1 MPDWIARKPPDPKN
15 CPVRVLVISTMVWPD
30 VVELPGSDKVLV
42 ESATP
47 GVADRWATAFRA
59 PAPSTGSSVSRSV
72 VSRQSRS
79 ANGPGPRRAPACST
93 ASGTGGRLVRK
104 GRATSSTTEP
114 RIRLLG
120 GFSVAVGDDVV
131 ADRAWRLRK
140 AKALVKIL
148 ALAPDRRVHRERLA
162 ELLWPDRDADAAA
175 NNLNQALYAARR
187 ALDAAG
193 ADGAA
198 AVALI
203 DGAVVLKAQV
213 DVDAFEAAAARAR
226 ADRDPAAYVR
236 ALGLHGG
243 ALLPEDRYEPWAD
256 ARRAALTELHTA
268 LCLELAEL
276 HGDAPAAVVAL
287 QRALVADPLAEPA
300 HRALMRLYA
309 RTGRRQQALAQYQLL
324 RQGLNAELAAEPDP
338 ATRAL
343 YQQLLAPPPAA
354 AAAGGGNLPRQL
366 TSFVGRERERAD
378 IARLLARARL
388 VTLTGP
394 GGCGKTRLALE
405 AAADALEQL
414 PDGAWFID
422 LASLSD
428 PALVVQAA
436 ALAVGV
442 PIPGSRSPLEALVA
456 HLATRDALIVL
467 DNCEHLIDACARLA
481 EEVLRA
487 GPGVRILATS
497 REPLRCADEVA
508 WRVPSLAEAERLFC
522 ERAAAVRP
530 GFDPAD
536 GAAGAVE
543 EICRHLDGMP
553 LAIELAAARA
563 GALSFDQIAARLGD
577 SLDVLGAGR
586 RTALT
591 RQQTLRATID
601 WSHDLLTGE
610 ERVLHR
616 RLAVF
621 AGGFTLEAAEEVCA
635 DGAIARRR
643 VVDLLARLV
652 EKSLVVAEGERFRLL
667 DTVRQYAAERLE
679 AAAERDTVGLRH
691 LDWCLALAEE
701 HDPLSAGPRRSLQVL
716 ESEHDNLRAGLA
728 WALRRDPQ
736 AALRLATRLWRFWL
750 DRGYFAEGNRWLQ
763 TALAAAPER
772 TPLRV
777 EALLAGAGLSLRL
790 GDPSGFL
797 RHVSDAVS
805 AYRVLGDDRAT
816 AAALYQHAMLA
827 QYVHGTDAEALFG
840 EALALARRLQDNRLL
855 AAATHAS
862 ATLPWY
868 RGDNTAA
875 RARVLDALA
884 LLDMAPDDDTPFFD
898 GVTFGVC
905 LLDEGPQRRP
915 RIFWEETVFLFHRFA
930 RAQAIAYALNNLAW
944 VARADGDLEQARTTL
959 DDALG
964 RFRSLED
971 LRGEA
976 LTLAHL
982 GNLARSLGDF
992 EAGRAR
998 LDIALTIRSELGD
1011 RRAVHSTRIGLGLLA
1026 MTAGD
1031 APAGRA
1037 LLSATLADLEA
1048 VDDLPAMAGAQTNW
1062 AIGEERL
1069 GELQQAARLYEDGSA
1084 LLGLQRLHRL
1094 EAWARL
1100 ALHDVYVALG
1110 DEPRA
1115 QTALQRARALFVTV
1129 GDARGVSYTDA
1140 KPALSAVKRPGA

>member
-1 MPDWIARKPPDPKN
+1 LIPRG
-15 CPVRVLVISTMVWPD
+15 RT
-30 VVELPGSDKVLV
+30 
-42 ESATP
+42 SAP
-47 GVADRWATAFRA
+47 RRRA
-59 PAPSTGSSVSRSV
+59 LACSTGS
-72 VSRQSRS
+72 
-79 ANGPGPRRAPACST
+79 
-93 ASGTGGRLVRK
+93 GTRVRLVGK
-104 GRATSSTTEP
+104 GRATSSSTEP

-140 AKALVKIL
+140 AKALVKIV

-203 DGAVVLKAQV
+203 DGAVVLRAQV

-226 ADRDPAAYVR
+226 ADRDPAAYEH

-287 QRALVADPLAEPA
+287 QRALVADALAEPA
-300 HRALMRLYA
+300 HRAVMCLYA

-343 YQQLLAPPPAA
+343 YQQLLAPTPA

-378 IARLLARARL
+378 IARLLGRARL

-428 PALVVQAA
+428 PALVAQAA

-442 PIPGSRSPLEALVA
+442 PIPASRSALGALVA
-456 HLATRDALIVL
+456 HLATREALIVL

-487 GPGVRILATS
+487 GPGVRVLATS

-522 ERAAAVRP
+522 ERAAAARP

-543 EICRHLDGMP
+543 EICRRLDGMP

-563 GALSFDQIAARLGD
+563 AALSLDQIAARLGD

-586 RTALT
+586 RTART

-610 ERVLHR
+610 ERVVHR

-621 AGGFTLEAAEEVCA
+621 AGGCTLEAAEQVCA
-635 DGAIARRR
+635 GGPIARRR

-667 DTVRQYAAERLE
+667 DTVRQYAAERLQ
-679 AAAERDTVGLRH
+679 AAAERDSVGLRH
-691 LDWCLALAEE
+691 LDWCLGLAEE

-716 ESEHDNLRAGLA
+716 EREHDNLRAGLA

-763 TALAAAPER
+763 TTLAAAPEQ

-790 GDPSGFL
+790 GDPNGFL

-805 AYRVLGDDRAT
+805 AYRLLGDERAT

-827 QYVHGTDAEALFG
+827 QFVHRADAEALFA
-840 EALALARRLQDNRLL
+840 ESLVLARRLGDDRLL
-855 AAATHAS
+855 AVATHAS

-868 RGDNTAA
+868 RGDNAGA
-875 RARVLDALA
+875 RARVCEALA
-884 LLDMAPDDDTPFFD
+884 LLDAAPDDDTPFFD
-898 GVTFGVC
+898 GVTFGMC
-905 LLDEGPQRRP
+905 LLDEGPDGRP
-915 RIFWEETVFLFHRFA
+915 RIFWEETIFLFHRFA

-944 VARADGDLEQARTTL
+944 VARADGDLEQARDTL

-964 RFRSLED
+964 RFQSLND
-971 LRGEA
+971 RRGEA
-976 LTLAHL
+976 LTLAHM
-982 GNLARSLGDF
+982 GNLARSQGDF
-992 EAGRAR
+992 EAARGR
-998 LDIALTIRSELGD
+998 LEKALTIRSELGD
-1011 RRAVHSTRIGLGLLA
+1011 RRAVHCTRIGLGVLA

-1037 LLSATLADLEA
+1037 LLSATLAHLEA
-1048 VDDLPAMAGAQTNW
+1048 VDDLPAMAGLQTNW
-1062 AIGEERL
+1062 AIGEERV
-1069 GELQQAARLYEDGSA
+1069 GELEQAARLYEDGCA
-1084 LLGLQRLHRL
+1084 LLGVQRLLRL
-1094 EAWARL
+1094 EAWGRM
-1100 ALHDVYVALG
+1100 ALHDVYTALG
-1110 DEPRA
+1110 AEPRA
-1115 QTALQRARALFVTV
+1115 QTALQRARALFVAV
-1129 GDARGVSYTDA
+1129 GDARGVTYADA

>member
-1 MPDWIARKPPDPKN
+1 
-15 CPVRVLVISTMVWPD
+15 
-30 VVELPGSDKVLV
+30 
-42 ESATP
+42 
-47 GVADRWATAFRA
+47 
-59 PAPSTGSSVSRSV
+59 
-72 VSRQSRS
+72 
-79 ANGPGPRRAPACST
+79 
-93 ASGTGGRLVRK
+93 
-104 GRATSSTTEP
+104 
-114 RIRLLG
+114 
-120 GFSVAVGDDVV
+120 VV

-148 ALAPDRRVHRERLA
+148 ALAADRRVHREQLA
-162 ELLWPDRDADAAA
+162 ELLWPDRDAAGAA

-187 ALDAAG
+187 ALDGAG

-198 AVALI
+198 ALTLI
-203 DGAVVLKAQV
+203 DGAVVLDARV

-226 ADRDPAAYVR
+226 ADRDPLAYER

-324 RQGLNAELAAEPDP
+324 RQGLSAELAAEPDP

-343 YQQLLAPPPAA
+343 YQRLLAPTPAA

-378 IARLLARARL
+378 IACLLGRARL

-405 AAADALEQL
+405 AAADALPEL
-414 PDGAWFID
+414 RDGAWFVD
-422 LASLSD
+422 LAGLSD
-428 PALVVQAA
+428 PALVAQAA

-442 PIPGSRSPLEALVA
+442 PIPASRSAQEALVA
-456 HLATRDALIVL
+456 HLATREALVVL
-467 DNCEHLIDACARLA
+467 DNCEHLIDACACLA
-481 EEVLRA
+481 EEVLCA
-487 GPGVRILATS
+487 SPGVCILATS

-522 ERAAAVRP
+522 ERAAAARP
-530 GFDPAD
+530 GVDPAD
-536 GAAGAVE
+536 DAGAVE
-543 EICRHLDGMP
+543 AICRRLDGMP

-563 GALSFDQIAARLGD
+563 AVLSFDQIAARLGE

-610 ERVLHR
+610 ERILFR

-621 AGGFTLEAAEEVCA
+621 AGGFTLEAAEVVCA
-635 DGAIARRR
+635 GGAIARRR

-652 EKSLVVAEGERFRLL
+652 EKSLAVAEGERFRLL

-701 HDPLSAGPRRSLQVL
+701 HDPLSAGPRRSLHVL
-716 ESEHDNLRAGLA
+716 EREHDNLRTGLT

-763 TALAAAPER
+763 TTLAAAPEQ

-790 GDPSGFL
+790 GDPRGFL
-797 RHVSDAVS
+797 RHVGDAVS
-805 AYRVLGDDRAT
+805 AYRLLGDERAT
-816 AAALYQHAMLA
+816 AAALYQHAMFA
-827 QYVHGTDAEALFG
+827 QFVGRADAEALVG
-840 EALALARRLQDNRLL
+840 EALALARGLEDDRLL
-855 AAATHAS
+855 AVATHAS

-868 RGDNTAA
+868 RGDNEAA
-875 RARVLDALA
+875 RARVLEALG
-884 LLDMAPDDDTPFFD
+884 LLDAAPDDDSPFFD
-898 GVTFGVC
+898 GVTFGLC

-915 RIFWEETVFLFHRFA
+915 RMFWEETVFLFHRFA

-944 VARADGDLEQARTTL
+944 VARADGDLEHAQATL
-959 DDALG
+959 DDALA
-964 RFRSLED
+964 RFRHLED
-971 LRGEA
+971 RPGEA
-976 LTLAHL
+976 LTLAHM
-982 GNLARSLGDF
+982 GNLSRSLGDF
-992 EAGRAR
+992 EAGRTCLEGAF
-998 LDIALTIRSELGD
+998 TIRNELGD
-1011 RRAVHSTRIGLGLLA
+1011 RRAMLSTRMGLGLLA

-1037 LLSATLADLEA
+1037 LLSAALADLEA
-1048 VDDLPAMAGAQTNW
+1048 VDDLPAMAALQTNW

-1069 GELQQAARLYEDGSA
+1069 GELEQAARLYEDGCA
-1084 LLGLQRLHRL
+1084 LLGVQRVQRV
-1094 EAWARL
+1094 EAWGRL
-1100 ALHDVYVALG
+1100 ALHEVCVALG
-1110 DEPRA
+1110 DDPGA
-1115 QTALQRARALFVTV
+1115 QTALQRARALFVAV
-1129 GDARGVSYTDA
+1129 GDARGVPYTDA
-1140 KPALSAVKRPGA
+1140 KPVLSGVKQSGA

>member
-1 MPDWIARKPPDPKN
+1 
-15 CPVRVLVISTMVWPD
+15 L
-30 VVELPGSDKVLV
+30 
-42 ESATP
+42 
-47 GVADRWATAFRA
+47 
-59 PAPSTGSSVSRSV
+59 
-72 VSRQSRS
+72 
-79 ANGPGPRRAPACST
+79 
-93 ASGTGGRLVRK
+93 
-104 GRATSSTTEP
+104 
-114 RIRLLG
+114 
-120 GFSVAVGDDVV
+120 VAVGDNVV
-131 ADRAWRLRK
+131 SDRAWRLRK

-175 NNLNQALYAARR
+175 NNLNQALYCARR

-203 DGAVVLKAQV
+203 DGAVVLEAQV

-226 ADRDPAAYVR
+226 ADRDPAAYER
-236 ALGLHGG
+236 ALALHGG

-256 ARRAALTELHTA
+256 ARRTALTELHTA

-276 HGDAPAAVVAL
+276 HGDGPAAVVAL
-287 QRALVADPLAEPA
+287 QRALVADSLAEPA

-343 YQQLLAPPPAA
+343 YQQLLAPMPAA
-354 AAAGGGNLPRQL
+354 AAVQGGGNLPRQL

-378 IARLLARARL
+378 VARLLGRARL

-405 AAADALEQL
+405 VAADALAQL
-414 PDGAWFID
+414 PDGAWFVD
-422 LASLSD
+422 LASLND
-428 PALVVQAA
+428 PALVAQAA

-442 PIPGSRSPLEALVA
+442 PIPASRSALEALVA
-456 HLATRDALIVL
+456 HLATREALIVL

-481 EEVLRA
+481 EELLQA
-487 GPGVRILATS
+487 GPGVRVLATS
-497 REPLRCADEVA
+497 REPLRCADEVT

-522 ERAAAVRP
+522 ERAAAARP
-530 GFDPAD
+530 GFDTA
-536 GAAGAVE
+536 GAARAVE
-543 EICRHLDGMP
+543 EICRRLDGMP

-563 GALSFDQIAARLGD
+563 AALSLDQIAAHLGD
-577 SLDVLGAGR
+577 NLDVLGSGR

-601 WSHDLLTGE
+601 WSHDLLSGE

-635 DGAIARRR
+635 GGAIARRR

-679 AAAERDTVGLRH
+679 AAGERDTVGLRH

-701 HDPLSAGPRRSLQVL
+701 HDPLSAGPRRSLHVL
-716 ESEHDNLRAGLA
+716 EREHDNLRTGLT

-763 TALAAAPER
+763 TTLAAAPEQ

-790 GDPSGFL
+790 GDPDGFL

-805 AYRVLGDDRAT
+805 AYRLLGDERAT

-827 QYVHGTDAEALFG
+827 QFVHRVDAEAVFG
-840 EALALARRLQDNRLL
+840 EALALARRLEDDRLL
-855 AAATHAS
+855 AVATHAS

-875 RARVLDALA
+875 RARVLEALA
-884 LLDMAPDDDTPFFD
+884 LLDAVPDDDTPFFD

-905 LLDEGPQRRP
+905 LLDEGPHGRP
-915 RIFWEETVFLFHRFA
+915 RIFWEETIFLFHRFA
-930 RAQAIAYALNNLAW
+930 RAQAIAYTLNNLAW
-944 VARADGDLEQARTTL
+944 VVRADGDLEQAQATL
-959 DDALG
+959 DDALA
-964 RFRSLED
+964 RFRRLHD
-971 LRGEA
+971 RPGEA
-976 LTLAHL
+976 LTLAHM
-982 GNLARSLGDF
+982 GNLSRSRGDF
-992 EAGRAR
+992 EAARAR
-998 LDIALTIRSELGD
+998 LEQALTIRSELGD
-1011 RRAVHSTRIGLGLLA
+1011 RRAMLSTRVGLGLAA

-1031 APAGRA
+1031 AGAGRA
-1037 LLSATLADLEA
+1037 LLSAALAHTEA
-1048 VDDLPAMAGAQTNW
+1048 VDDLPAMACVQTNW

-1069 GELQQAARLYEDGSA
+1069 GELEQAARLYEDGCA
-1084 LLGLQRLHRL
+1084 LLGLQSCSASRRGA
-1094 EAWARL
+1094 AWRCMTSAWRS
-1100 ALHDVYVALG
+1100 ATSRVRRRHCSAHG
-1110 DEPRA
+1110 RFSSRSATRA
-1115 QTALQRARALFVTV
+1115 GCPTRT
-1129 GDARGVSYTDA
+1129 
-1140 KPALSAVKRPGA
+1140 LSRR

>member
-1 MPDWIARKPPDPKN
+1 MSARRPPRACRGRSFRGPRAA
-15 CPVRVLVISTMVWPD
+15 PVL
-30 VVELPGSDKVLV
+30 G
-42 ESATP
+42 
-47 GVADRWATAFRA
+47 RA
-59 PAPSTGSSVSRSV
+59 PT
-72 VSRQSRS
+72 
-79 ANGPGPRRAPACST
+79 CST
-93 ASGTGGRLVRK
+93 AAGTGVTLVRK
-104 GRATSSTTEP
+104 GRATSNSIEP

-120 GFSVAVGDDVV
+120 GFSVAVDDNVV

-175 NNLNQALYAARR
+175 NNLNQALYTARR

-193 ADGAA
+193 ADGAGTLA
-198 AVALI
+198 MM
-203 DGAVVLKAQV
+203 DGAVVLSAQV
-213 DVDAFEAAAARAR
+213 DVDCFEAAAARAR
-226 ADRDPAAYVR
+226 ADRDPAAYER
-236 ALGLHGG
+236 ALGLYDG

-300 HRALMRLYA
+300 HRALMGLYA

-343 YQQLLAPPPAA
+343 YQQLLAPVPVAA
-354 AAAGGGNLPRQL
+354 AAAPGGGNLPRQL

-378 IARLLARARL
+378 IARLLGHARL

-405 AAADALEQL
+405 AAADATPGL
-414 PDGAWFID
+414 PDGAWFVD

-428 PALVVQAA
+428 PALVAQAA

-442 PIPGSRSPLEALVA
+442 PIPASRSALEALVA
-456 HLATRDALIVL
+456 HLATRQALIVL

-487 GPGVRILATS
+487 GPGVRVLATS

-508 WRVPSLAEAERLFC
+508 WRVPSLAEAEQLFC
-522 ERAAAVRP
+522 ERAAAARP

-536 GAAGAVE
+536 GSAGAVE
-543 EICRHLDGMP
+543 EICRRLDGMP

-563 GALSFDQIAARLGD
+563 AALSLDQIAVRLGD

-621 AGGFTLEAAEEVCA
+621 AGGLTLEAAEEVCA
-635 DGAIARRR
+635 GGAIARRR

-679 AAAERDTVGLRH
+679 AAAERDAVGLRH

-701 HDPLSAGPRRSLQVL
+701 HDPLAAGPRRSLQVL
-716 ESEHDNLRAGLA
+716 ESEHDNLRAALA

-736 AALRLATRLWRFWL
+736 AALRLTTRLWRFWL

-763 TALAAAPER
+763 TTLAAAPEQ

-790 GDPSGFL
+790 GDPDGFL
-797 RHVSDAVS
+797 RHASEAVS
-805 AYRVLGDDRAT
+805 AYRLLGDEHAT
-816 AAALYQHAMLA
+816 AAALYQHAMFA
-827 QYVHGTDAEALFG
+827 QYVHRPEAEALFA
-840 EALALARRLQDNRLL
+840 EALALARRLEDDRLL
-855 AAATHAS
+855 AVATHTS

-868 RGDNTAA
+868 RGDNAAA
-875 RARVLDALA
+875 RARVLEALD
-884 LLDMAPDDDTPFFD
+884 LLDAAPDDDTPFFD

-905 LLDEGPQRRP
+905 VLDEGPHRRP
-915 RIFWEETVFLFHRFA
+915 RMFWEETIFLFHRYA

-944 VARADGDLEQARTTL
+944 VARAEGDFEQAQGTL
-959 DDALG
+959 DEALA
-964 RFRSLED
+964 RFRRLQD
-971 LRGEA
+971 RQGEA
-976 LTLAHL
+976 LTLAHI
-982 GNLARSLGDF
+982 GNLSRSLGDF
-992 EAGRAR
+992 EAARAR
-998 LDIALTIRSELGD
+998 LDEALAIRSDLGD
-1011 RRAVHSTRIGLGLLA
+1011 RRATLSTRMCLGLLA

-1037 LLSATLADLEA
+1037 LLSATLAHLEA
-1048 VDDLPAMAGAQTNW
+1048 VDDLPAMACLHTNW
-1062 AIGEERL
+1062 AIGEERVGQL
-1069 GELQQAARLYEDGSA
+1069 ERAARLYEDGCA
-1084 LLGLQRLHRL
+1084 LLGLQRLQRP
-1094 EAWARL
+1094 EAWGRL
-1100 ALHDVYVALG
+1100 ALHDVCVALG

-1115 QTALQRARALFVTV
+1115 QTALQRARALFVAV
-1129 GDARGVSYTDA
+1129 GDTRAVRYTNA
-1140 KPALSAVKRPGA
+1140 KPALSRVKQPGA

>member
-1 MPDWIARKPPDPKN
+1 
-15 CPVRVLVISTMVWPD
+15 
-30 VVELPGSDKVLV
+30 
-42 ESATP
+42 
-47 GVADRWATAFRA
+47 
-59 PAPSTGSSVSRSV
+59 
-72 VSRQSRS
+72 
-79 ANGPGPRRAPACST
+79 
-93 ASGTGGRLVRK
+93 
-104 GRATSSTTEP
+104 
-114 RIRLLG
+114 LG
-120 GFSVAVGDDVV
+120 GFSVAVGDNVV
-131 ADRAWRLRK
+131 SDRAWRLRK

-148 ALAPDRRVHRERLA
+148 ALAPDRRVHGERLA
-162 ELLWPDRDADAAA
+162 ELLWPDRAADAAA
-175 NNLNQALYAARR
+175 NNLNQALYSARR
-187 ALDAAG
+187 ALDATG

-198 AVALI
+198 TLVML
-203 DGAVVLKAQV
+203 DGVVVLRAQV

-226 ADRDPAAYVR
+226 ADRDPADYER
-236 ALGLHGG
+236 ALGVHGG
-243 ALLPEDRYEPWAD
+243 ELLPEDRYEPWAD
-256 ARRAALTELHTA
+256 ARRAALTELHSA

-276 HGDAPAAVVAL
+276 HGDGPAAVGAL

-324 RQGLNAELAAEPDP
+324 RQGLTAELAAEPDP
-338 ATRAL
+338 ATREL
-343 YQQLLAPPPAA
+343 YQQLLAPTPGA

-366 TSFVGRERERAD
+366 TSFVGRQRERAD
-378 IARLLARARL
+378 IARLLGCAQL

-405 AAADALEQL
+405 VAADARAQL
-414 PDGAWFID
+414 PDGAWFVD

-428 PALVVQAA
+428 SALVAQAA
-436 ALAVGV
+436 ALALGV
-442 PIPGSRSPLEALVA
+442 PIPAFRSALEALVA
-456 HLATRDALIVL
+456 YLATHEALIVL

-487 GPGVRILATS
+487 GPGVRVLATS
-497 REPLRCADEVA
+497 REPLRCADEVV
-508 WRVPSLAEAERLFC
+508 WRVPSLAEAERLFI
-522 ERAAAVRP
+522 ERAAAARP
-530 GFDPAD
+530 GFDAAD
-536 GAAGAVE
+536 GAVGAVQ
-543 EICRHLDGMP
+543 EICRRLDGMP

-563 GALSFDQIAARLGD
+563 VALSLEQIAARLGD
-577 SLDVLGAGR
+577 SLEVLGAGS

-610 ERVLHR
+610 ERVLFR

-635 DGAIARRR
+635 GGAIARRR

-667 DTVRQYAAERLE
+667 DTVRHYAAERLE

-701 HDPLSAGPRRSLQVL
+701 HDPLSAGPRRSLLVL

-750 DRGYFAEGNRWLQ
+750 DRGFFAEGNRWLQ
-763 TALAAAPER
+763 TTVAAAPAQ
-772 TPLRV
+772 TPVRV

-790 GDPSGFL
+790 GDPNGFL

-805 AYRVLGDDRAT
+805 AYRLLGDERAT

-827 QYVHGTDAEALFG
+827 QYVDRADAEALFA
-840 EALALARRLQDNRLL
+840 EALALARGLGDDRLL
-855 AAATHAS
+855 AVATHAS

-868 RGDNTAA
+868 RGDNAAA
-875 RARVLDALA
+875 RARVLEALA
-884 LLDMAPDDDTPFFD
+884 LLDAAPDDDTPFFD

-905 LLDEGPQRRP
+905 LLDEGPQRQP
-915 RIFWEETVFLFHRFA
+915 RMFWEETVFLFHRFA

-944 VARADGDLEQARTTL
+944 VARADGDLEQAQATL
-959 DDALG
+959 DDALA
-964 RFRSLED
+964 RFRRLED
-971 LRGEA
+971 RPGEA
-976 LTLAHL
+976 LTLAHM
-982 GNLARSLGDF
+982 GNLSRSLGDF
-992 EAGRAR
+992 EAARAH
-998 LDIALTIRSELGD
+998 LEDALRIRSDVGD
-1011 RRAVHSTRIGLGLLA
+1011 RRAMLSTRIGLGLVA

-1031 APAGRA
+1031 AAAGRA
-1037 LLSATLADLEA
+1037 LLSAALAHTEA
-1048 VDDLPAMAGAQTNW
+1048 VDDLPAMACVQTNW

-1069 GELQQAARLYEDGSA
+1069 GELERAACLYEDGCA
-1084 LLGLQRLHRL
+1084 LLGLQRLQRP
-1094 EAWARL
+1094 EAWGRL
-1100 ALHDVYVALG
+1100 ALHDVCVTLG

-1115 QTALQRARALFVTV
+1115 QVALHRARTLFVAV
-1129 GDARGVSYTDA
+1129 GDARGVPYTDA
-1140 KPALSAVKRPGA
+1140 KPALTRVKQAGA

>member
-1 MPDWIARKPPDPKN
+1 
-15 CPVRVLVISTMVWPD
+15 V
-30 VVELPGSDKVLV
+30 
-42 ESATP
+42 
-47 GVADRWATAFRA
+47 
-59 PAPSTGSSVSRSV
+59 
-72 VSRQSRS
+72 
-79 ANGPGPRRAPACST
+79 
-93 ASGTGGRLVRK
+93 
-104 GRATSSTTEP
+104 
-114 RIRLLG
+114 
-120 GFSVAVGDDVV
+120 
-131 ADRAWRLRK
+131 
-140 AKALVKIL
+140 
-148 ALAPDRRVHRERLA
+148 
-162 ELLWPDRDADAAA
+162 LWPDRDADAAA

-187 ALDAAG
+187 ALDAGG
-193 ADGAA
+193 ADGAVA
-198 AVALI
+198 LALI
-203 DGAVVLKAQV
+203 DGAVALNGQV

-226 ADRDPAAYVR
+226 AGPDPAAYER
-236 ALGLHGG
+236 ALGLYGG

-256 ARRAALTELHTA
+256 ARRAALTELHTG

-276 HGDAPAAVVAL
+276 HGDAPVAVVTL

-300 HRALMRLYA
+300 HCALMRLYA

-343 YQQLLAPPPAA
+343 YQQLLAPMPGAPPT
-354 AAAGGGNLPRQL
+354 GDGNLPRQL

-378 IARLLARARL
+378 IARLLRSARL

-394 GGCGKTRLALE
+394 GGCGKTRLAL
-405 AAADALEQL
+405 AVAADATPQL
-414 PDGAWFID
+414 PDGAWFVD

-428 PALVVQAA
+428 PALVAQAA

-442 PIPGSRSPLEALVA
+442 PIPASRSALEALVV
-456 HLATRDALIVL
+456 HLATREALLVL

-487 GPGVRILATS
+487 GPGVRVLATS
-497 REPLRCADEVA
+497 REPLRCADEIA
-508 WRVPSLAEAERLFC
+508 WRVPSLAEAERLFY

-530 GFDPAD
+530 GFDAAD
-536 GAAGAVE
+536 SGAGAVE
-543 EICRHLDGMP
+543 EICRRLDGMP

-563 GALSFDQIAARLGD
+563 AALSLEQIAARLGE
-577 SLDVLGAGR
+577 SLDLLGAGL

-601 WSHDLLTGE
+601 WSHDLLTDE

-635 DGAIARRR
+635 GGAIARRR
-643 VVDLLARLV
+643 VVELLVRLV

-701 HDPLSAGPRRSLQVL
+701 HDPLSAGQRRSLHAL
-716 ESEHDNLRAGLA
+716 ENEHDNLRAGLA
-728 WALRRDPQ
+728 WALRHDPQ
-736 AALRLATRLWRFWL
+736 AALRLATRLWRYWL

-763 TALAAAPER
+763 TTLAAAPEQ

-790 GDPSGFL
+790 GDPNGFL

-805 AYRVLGDDRAT
+805 AYRLLGDERAT

-827 QYVHGTDAEALFG
+827 QFVHRADAEALFA
-840 EALALARRLQDNRLL
+840 EALALARRLEDDRLL

-868 RGDNTAA
+868 RGDNAAA
-875 RARVLDALA
+875 RAGVSEALA
-884 LLDMAPDDDTPFFD
+884 LLDAAPDDDAPFFD
-898 GVTFGVC
+898 GVTFGMC
-905 LLDEGPQRRP
+905 LLDEGPDRRP
-915 RIFWEETVFLFHRFA
+915 RIVWEETIFLFHRFA

-944 VARADGDLEQARTTL
+944 VARADGDLEQAQATL

-971 LRGEA
+971 RRGEA
-976 LTLAHL
+976 LTLAHM
-982 GNLARSLGDF
+982 GNLARSQGDF
-992 EAGRAR
+992 EAARAR
-998 LDIALTIRSELGD
+998 LEKALTIRSEIGD

-1069 GELQQAARLYEDGSA
+1069 GELEQAARLYEDGSA
-1084 LLGLQRLHRL
+1084 LLGHQRLHRF
-1094 EAWARL
+1094 EAWSRL
-1100 ALHDVYVALG
+1100 ALHDVYAALG

-1115 QTALQRARALFVTV
+1115 QTARQRARSLFVTV
-1129 GDARGVSYTDA
+1129 GDARGVLYTDA
-1140 KPALSAVKRPGA
+1140 KPALSGVKQPGA

>member
-1 MPDWIARKPPDPKN
+1 
-15 CPVRVLVISTMVWPD
+15 VGPD
-30 VVELPGSDKVLV
+30 V
-42 ESATP
+42 
-47 GVADRWATAFRA
+47 RA
-59 PAPSTGSSVSRSV
+59 PADRPTG
-72 VSRQSRS
+72 
-79 ANGPGPRRAPACST
+79 ST
-93 ASGTGGRLVRK
+93 ASATGVTLVRK
-104 GRATSSTTEP
+104 GRATSNRTEP

-120 GFSVAVGDDVV
+120 GFSVAVGDNVV

-140 AKALVKIL
+140 AKTLIKIL
-148 ALAPDRRVHRERLA
+148 ALEPDRRVHRERLA
-162 ELLWPDRDADAAA
+162 ELLWPERDADAAA

-198 AVALI
+198 AVVMI

-213 DVDAFEAAAARAR
+213 DVDAFEAAATRAR
-226 ADRDPAAYVR
+226 VDRDAAAYER

-309 RTGRRQQALAQYQLL
+309 STGRRQQALAQYQLL
-324 RQGLNAELAAEPDP
+324 RQALSAELAAEPDP

-343 YQQLLAPPPAA
+343 YQQLLAPAPAA
-354 AAAGGGNLPRQL
+354 AAAEGGNLPRQL

-378 IARLLARARL
+378 IAHLLGRARL

-405 AAADALEQL
+405 TAGDALAQL
-414 PDGAWFID
+414 PQGAWFVD

-428 PALVVQAA
+428 PALVAQAA

-442 PIPGSRSPLEALVA
+442 PIPASRSALDALVA
-456 HLATRDALIVL
+456 HLATREVLIVL

-481 EEVLRA
+481 EALLRA
-487 GPGVRILATS
+487 GPGVRVLATS

-522 ERAAAVRP
+522 ERAAAARA

-543 EICRHLDGMP
+543 EICRRLEGMP

-563 GALSFDQIAARLGD
+563 GALSLDQIAARLGD

-635 DGAIARRR
+635 GGAIARRR

-691 LDWCLALAEE
+691 LGWCLALAEQ

-728 WALRRDPQ
+728 WAVRRDPE

-763 TALAAAPER
+763 TTLTAAPEQ

-777 EALLAGAGLSLRL
+777 EALLACAGLSLRL
-790 GDPSGFL
+790 GDPNGFL

-805 AYRVLGDDRAT
+805 AYRLLGDERAT
-816 AAALYQHAMLA
+816 AAALYQHALLA
-827 QYVHGTDAEALFG
+827 QYVHRVDAEALFA
-840 EALALARRLQDNRLL
+840 EALALARRLQDPRLL

-862 ATLPWY
+862 AALPWH
-868 RGDNTAA
+868 RGDNATA
-875 RARVLDALA
+875 RTRVLETLA
-884 LLDMAPDDDTPFFD
+884 LLDAAPDDDTPFFD
-898 GVTFGVC
+898 GVTFGMC
-905 LLDEGPQRRP
+905 LLDEGPHGRP
-915 RIFWEETVFLFHRFA
+915 RMFWEETVFLFHRFA

-944 VARADGDLEQARTTL
+944 VVRADGDLEQAQATL
-959 DDALG
+959 DDALV
-964 RFRSLED
+964 RFRSLQD
-971 LRGEA
+971 RRGEA
-976 LTLAHL
+976 LTLAHM
-982 GNLARSLGDF
+982 GNLLRSRGDF
-992 EAGRAR
+992 EAARAR
-998 LDIALTIRSELGD
+998 LEEALTIRSDLGD
-1011 RRAVHSTRIGLGLLA
+1011 RRAILSTRMGLGLLA

-1031 APAGRA
+1031 APAGRV
-1037 LLSATLADLEA
+1037 LLSATLAHLEA
-1048 VDDLPAMAGAQTNW
+1048 VDDLPAMAGLQTNW

-1069 GELQQAARLYEDGSA
+1069 GELEQAARLYEDGCA
-1084 LLGLQRLHRL
+1084 LLGVQRLQRL
-1094 EAWARL
+1094 EAWGRM
-1100 ALHDVYVALG
+1100 ALHDVCAALG

-1115 QTALQRARALFVTV
+1115 QTALQRARMLFVAV
-1129 GDARGVSYTDA
+1129 GDARGVRYTDA
-1140 KPALSAVKRPGA
+1140 KPALSAVKQPGA

>member
-1 MPDWIARKPPDPKN
+1 M
-15 CPVRVLVISTMVWPD
+15 
-30 VVELPGSDKVLV
+30 
-42 ESATP
+42 
-47 GVADRWATAFRA
+47 
-59 PAPSTGSSVSRSV
+59 
-72 VSRQSRS
+72 
-79 ANGPGPRRAPACST
+79 CST
-93 ASGTGGRLVRK
+93 ASGTGVRLVRE
-104 GRATSSTTEP
+104 GRATSNSTEP

-120 GFSVAVGDDVV
+120 GFSVAVGDNVV

-175 NNLNQALYAARR
+175 NNLNQALYATRR

-198 AVALI
+198 AVVLI

-213 DVDAFEAAAARAR
+213 DVDVFEAAAARAR
-226 ADRDPAAYVR
+226 ADRDPAAYER
-236 ALGLHGG
+236 ALGVHGG

-276 HGDAPAAVVAL
+276 HGDAPTALAAL

-324 RQGLNAELAAEPDP
+324 RQGLSAELAAEPDP

-343 YQQLLAPPPAA
+343 YQQLLAPTPAA
-354 AAAGGGNLPRQL
+354 AGSGNLPRQL
-366 TSFVGRERERAD
+366 TSFVGRDRERAD
-378 IARLLARARL
+378 LARLLRRARL

-405 AAADALEQL
+405 AAADALAQL
-414 PDGAWFID
+414 SDGAWFVD
-422 LASLSD
+422 LRSLSD
-428 PALVVQAA
+428 PELVAQAA

-442 PIPGSRSPLEALVA
+442 PIPASRSAVEALVA
-456 HLATRDALIVL
+456 HLATREALIVL

-481 EEVLRA
+481 EEVLSA
-487 GPGVRILATS
+487 GPGVRVLATS

-508 WRVPSLAEAERLFC
+508 WRVPFLAEAERLFC
-522 ERAAAVRP
+522 ERAAAARP

-543 EICRHLDGMP
+543 EICQRLDGMP

-563 GALSFDQIAARLGD
+563 AALSLDQIAARLGE

-601 WSHDLLTGE
+601 WSHDLLTAE

-635 DGAIARRR
+635 DDAIARRR
-643 VVDLLARLV
+643 VVDLVARLV

-667 DTVRQYAAERLE
+667 DTVRQYASERLE
-679 AAAERDTVGLRH
+679 AAAERETVALRH
-691 LDWCLALAEE
+691 LNWCLALAEE
-701 HDPLSAGPRRSLQVL
+701 HDPLSAGPRRALHVL
-716 ESEHDNLRAGLA
+716 EREHDNLRAGLA
-728 WALRRDPQ
+728 WAVRRDPQ

-763 TALAAAPER
+763 TTLAAAPEE
-772 TPLRV
+772 TPVRV

-790 GDPSGFL
+790 GDPRGFL
-797 RHVSDAVS
+797 RHVSDAVI
-805 AYRVLGDDRAT
+805 AYRLLGDERAT
-816 AAALYQHAMLA
+816 AAALYQHAMFA
-827 QYVHGTDAEALFG
+827 QYVHRADAEALFA
-840 EALALARRLQDNRLL
+840 EALALARRLEDDRLL
-855 AAATHAS
+855 AVATHAS

-868 RGDNTAA
+868 RGDNAAA
-875 RARVLDALA
+875 RARVLEALA
-884 LLDMAPDDDTPFFD
+884 LLDAAPDDDTPFFD

-905 LLDEGPQRRP
+905 VLDEGPRRRP
-915 RIFWEETVFLFHRFA
+915 RMLWEETIFLFHRFA

-944 VARADGDLEQARTTL
+944 VARADGDLEQAQATL
-959 DDALG
+959 DDALA
-964 RFRSLED
+964 RFRRVED
-971 LRGEA
+971 RRGEA
-976 LTLAHL
+976 LTLAHM
-982 GNLARSLGDF
+982 GNLSRSLCDF
-992 EAGRAR
+992 EAAR
-998 LDIALTIRSELGD
+998 SRLEEALTIRSDLGD
-1011 RRAVHSTRIGLGLLA
+1011 RRAILSTRIGLGLLA

-1031 APAGRA
+1031 AQAGRA
-1037 LLSATLADLEA
+1037 LLSAALAYAEA
-1048 VDDLPAMAGAQTNW
+1048 VDDLPAMACVQTNW

-1069 GELQQAARLYEDGSA
+1069 GELERAARLYEDGCA
-1084 LLGLQRLHRL
+1084 LLGPQGLQRP
-1094 EAWARL
+1094 EAWGRL
-1100 ALHDVYVALG
+1100 ALHDACVALG

-1115 QTALQRARALFVTV
+1115 QTALQRARALFVAV
-1129 GDARGVSYTDA
+1129 GDARGVPYTDA
-1140 KPALSAVKRPGA
+1140 KPALSAVKDPGA

>member
-1 MPDWIARKPPDPKN
+1 
-15 CPVRVLVISTMVWPD
+15 
-30 VVELPGSDKVLV
+30 
-42 ESATP
+42 
-47 GVADRWATAFRA
+47 
-59 PAPSTGSSVSRSV
+59 
-72 VSRQSRS
+72 
-79 ANGPGPRRAPACST
+79 
-93 ASGTGGRLVRK
+93 
-104 GRATSSTTEP
+104 
-114 RIRLLG
+114 LG
-120 GFSVAVGDDVV
+120 GFSVAVGDNVV
-131 ADRAWRLRK
+131 ADRSWRLRK

-148 ALAPDRRVHRERLA
+148 ALAPERRVHREHLA
-162 ELLWPDRDADAAA
+162 DLLWADRDADAAR
-175 NNLNQALYAARR
+175 NNLNQALHAARR

-203 DGAVVLKAQV
+203 DGAVVLKAEV
-213 DVDAFEAAAARAR
+213 DVDAFEAAAAQAR
-226 ADRDPAAYVR
+226 ADCDPAAYER
-236 ALGLHGG
+236 ALGLYDG

-287 QRALVADPLAEPA
+287 QTALLADPLAEPA

-324 RQGLNAELAAEPDP
+324 RQGLDAEVAAEPDP
-338 ATRAL
+338 ATREL
-343 YQQLLAPPPAA
+343 YQQLLAPLPAA
-354 AAAGGGNLPRQL
+354 AAPAAVRGNLPRQL

-378 IARLLARARL
+378 IARLLGHARL

-394 GGCGKTRLALE
+394 GGCGKTRLALMT
-405 AAADALEQL
+405 AADVLAQV
-414 PDGAWFID
+414 PDGAWFVD

-428 PALVVQAA
+428 PTLVPQAA

-442 PIPGSRSPLEALVA
+442 PIPASRSVLEALVA
-456 HLATRDALIVL
+456 HLATRQALIVL

-481 EEVLRA
+481 EEILCA
-487 GPGVRILATS
+487 GPGARVLATS

-522 ERAAAVRP
+522 ERAAAARP

-536 GAAGAVE
+536 QAGVVE
-543 EICRHLDGMP
+543 EICRRLDGMP

-563 GALSFDQIAARLGD
+563 AALSLDQIAARLGD

-591 RQQTLRATID
+591 HQQTLRATID

-616 RLAVF
+616 RLAAF

-635 DGAIARRR
+635 GGAIARRR

-679 AAAERDTVGLRH
+679 AAAEREAVGLRH

-701 HDPLSAGPRRSLQVL
+701 HDPLSAGPRRSLHLL
-716 ESEHDNLRAGLA
+716 ESEHDNLRAALA
-728 WALRRDPQ
+728 WALRHDPQ
-736 AALRLATRLWRFWL
+736 AALRLTTLLWRFWL
-750 DRGYFAEGNRWLQ
+750 DRGYLAEGNRWLQ
-763 TALAAAPER
+763 TTLAAAPEQ

-790 GDPSGFL
+790 GDPNGFL
-797 RHVSDAVS
+797 RHASDAVS
-805 AYRVLGDDRAT
+805 AYRLLGDERAT
-816 AAALYQHAMLA
+816 AAALYQHAMFA
-827 QYVHGTDAEALFG
+827 QYVHRAEAEALFA
-840 EALALARRLQDNRLL
+840 EALALARRLEDDRLL
-855 AAATHAS
+855 AVATHAS

-868 RGDNTAA
+868 RGDNAAA
-875 RARVLDALA
+875 RARVLEALA
-884 LLDMAPDDDTPFFD
+884 LLDAAPDDDTPFFD

-905 LLDEGPQRRP
+905 VLDEGPHRRP
-915 RIFWEETVFLFHRFA
+915 RLFWEETMFLFHRYA

-944 VARADGDLEQARTTL
+944 AARADGDLEQAQATL
-959 DDALG
+959 DDALA
-964 RFRSLED
+964 RFRRLRD
-971 LRGEA
+971 QRGEA
-976 LTLAHL
+976 LTLAHM
-982 GNLARSLGDF
+982 GNLSRSLGDF
-992 EAGRAR
+992 EVARGR
-998 LDIALTIRSELGD
+998 LEEALTIRSDLGD
-1011 RRAVHSTRIGLGLLA
+1011 RRATLTTRMGLGLLA

-1037 LLSATLADLEA
+1037 LLSATLAHLEA
-1048 VDDLPAMAGAQTNW
+1048 VDDLPAMACLHTNW
-1062 AIGEERL
+1062 AIGEERV
-1069 GELQQAARLYEDGSA
+1069 GELQQAARLYEDGCA
-1084 LLGLQRLHRL
+1084 LLGLQKLQRP
-1094 EAWARL
+1094 EAWGRL
-1100 ALHDVYVALG
+1100 ALHDVCAALG

-1115 QTALQRARALFVTV
+1115 RAALGRARALFAAV
-1129 GDARGVSYTDA
+1129 GDARGVRHTE
-1140 KPALSAVKRPGA
+1140 R

>member
-1 MPDWIARKPPDPKN
+1 
-15 CPVRVLVISTMVWPD
+15 
-30 VVELPGSDKVLV
+30 
-42 ESATP
+42 
-47 GVADRWATAFRA
+47 
-59 PAPSTGSSVSRSV
+59 
-72 VSRQSRS
+72 
-79 ANGPGPRRAPACST
+79 
-93 ASGTGGRLVRK
+93 
-104 GRATSSTTEP
+104 
-114 RIRLLG
+114 LG
-120 GFSVAVGDDVV
+120 GFAVAIGDNVV
-131 ADRAWRLRK
+131 PDRAWRLRK

-162 ELLWPDRDADAAA
+162 EMLWPDRDADAAA

-198 AVALI
+198 AVVLI

-226 ADRDPAAYVR
+226 AARDPAAYER

-256 ARRAALTELHTA
+256 ARRAALAELHTA
-268 LCLELAEL
+268 LCLEHAEL

-343 YQQLLAPPPAA
+343 YQQLLAPAPAA
-354 AAAGGGNLPRQL
+354 AGAKGGNLPRQL

-428 PALVVQAA
+428 PALVTQAA

-442 PIPGSRSPLEALVA
+442 PIPASRSPLEALVA
-456 HLATRDALIVL
+456 HLATRDLLIVL

-481 EEVLRA
+481 EGVLHA

-508 WRVPSLAEAERLFC
+508 WRVPSLAETERLFC

-536 GAAGAVE
+536 GTAGAVE
-543 EICRHLDGMP
+543 EICRRLDGMP

-563 GALSFDQIAARLGD
+563 GALSLDQIAARLGD

-591 RQQTLRATID
+591 RQQTLRTTID

-616 RLAVF
+616 RLSVF

-750 DRGYFAEGNRWLQ
+750 DRGFFAEGNRWLQ
-763 TALAAAPER
+763 AALAAAPER

-797 RHVSDAVS
+797 RHVSAAVS

-816 AAALYQHAMLA
+816 AAALYQHGMLA
-827 QYVHGTDAEALFG
+827 QYVHGTDAEALFA

-868 RGDNTAA
+868 RGDNAAA
-875 RARVLDALA
+875 RARVLEALA

-998 LDIALTIRSELGD
+998 LDKALTIRSELGD

-1129 GDARGVSYTDA
+1129 GDARGMPYTDA
-1140 KPALSAVKRPGA
+1140 KPALSAVKQPGA

>member
-1 MPDWIARKPPDPKN
+1 M
-15 CPVRVLVISTMVWPD
+15 
-30 VVELPGSDKVLV
+30 G
-42 ESATP
+42 
-47 GVADRWATAFRA
+47 
-59 PAPSTGSSVSRSV
+59 
-72 VSRQSRS
+72 
-79 ANGPGPRRAPACST
+79 ST
-93 ASGTGGRLVRK
+93 ASDTGVRLVRK
-104 GRATSSTTEP
+104 GRATSNRSEP

-120 GFSVAVGDDVV
+120 GFSVAVGDSVV
-131 ADRAWRLRK
+131 ADGAWRLRK

-162 ELLWPDRDADAAA
+162 ELLWPERDADAAA
-175 NNLNQALYAARR
+175 NNLNQALFAARR

-198 AVALI
+198 ALTLI
-203 DGAVVLKAQV
+203 DGAVVLIAHV
-213 DVDAFEAAAARAR
+213 DVDAFDAAAARAR
-226 ADRDPAAYVR
+226 ADRHPAAYER
-236 ALGLHGG
+236 ALSVYGG

-256 ARRAALTELHTA
+256 TRRAALTELHTA

-287 QRALVADPLAEPA
+287 QRALVADPLSEPA

-324 RQGLNAELAAEPDP
+324 RQSLIAELAAEPDP

-343 YQQLLAPPPAA
+343 YQQLLAPTPAA
-354 AAAGGGNLPRQL
+354 APAGGGNLPRQL

-378 IARLLARARL
+378 IARLLRRARL

-405 AAADALEQL
+405 AAADALADL
-414 PDGAWFID
+414 PDGAWFVD

-428 PALVVQAA
+428 PALVAQAA

-442 PIPGSRSPLEALVA
+442 PIPASRSAQEALVA
-456 HLATRDALIVL
+456 HLATREALMVL

-522 ERAAAVRP
+522 ERAAAARP
-530 GFDPAD
+530 GFDRAD

-543 EICRHLDGMP
+543 EICRRLDGMP

-563 GALSFDQIAARLGD
+563 AALSLDQIAARLGE

-586 RTALT
+586 RTAVT

-610 ERVLHR
+610 ERVLYR

-621 AGGFTLEAAEEVCA
+621 AGGFTLEAAEAVCA
-635 DGAIARRR
+635 GGAIAARR

-652 EKSLVVAEGERFRLL
+652 VKSLVVAEGERFRLL

-679 AAAERDTVGLRH
+679 DAAERDTVALRH
-691 LDWCLALAEE
+691 LDWCLALAQE
-701 HDPLSAGPRRSLQVL
+701 HDPLSAGQRRSLHVL
-716 ESEHDNLRAGLA
+716 EIEHDNLRAGLG

-750 DRGYFAEGNRWLQ
+750 DRGYFAEGNRWLES
-763 TALAAAPER
+763 TLAAAPEQ

-777 EALLAGAGLSLRL
+777 EARLAGAGLSLRL
-790 GDPSGFL
+790 GDPNGFL

-805 AYRVLGDDRAT
+805 AYRLLGDERAT
-816 AAALYQHAMLA
+816 AAALYQHALLA
-827 QYVHGTDAEALFG
+827 QYVHRGDAEALVA
-840 EALALARRLQDNRLL
+840 EALALARRLEDDRLL
-855 AAATHAS
+855 AVATHAS

-868 RGDNTAA
+868 RGDNAAA
-875 RARVLDALA
+875 RARILEALA
-884 LLDMAPDDDTPFFD
+884 LLDAAPDDDTPFFD

-905 LLDEGPQRRP
+905 LLDEGPDRRP
-915 RIFWEETVFLFHRFA
+915 RMFWEETVFLFHRFA
-930 RAQAIAYALNNLAW
+930 RAQATAYALNNLAW
-944 VARADGDLEQARTTL
+944 VARADGDLEQAQATL
-959 DDALG
+959 DEALA
-964 RFRSLED
+964 RFRRLQD
-971 LRGEA
+971 RRGEA
-976 LTLAHL
+976 LTLAHM
-982 GNLARSLGDF
+982 GNLSRSLGDF
-992 EAGRAR
+992 GAARAH
-998 LDIALTIRSELGD
+998 LEEALTIRSDLGD
-1011 RRAVHSTRIGLGLLA
+1011 RRAVLSTRIGLGLVA

-1031 APAGRA
+1031 AATGRA
-1037 LLSATLADLEA
+1037 LLSAALAHTEA
-1048 VDDLPAMAGAQTNW
+1048 VDDLPAMACVQTNW
-1062 AIGEERL
+1062 GIGEERL
-1069 GELQQAARLYEDGSA
+1069 GELERAARLYEDGCA
-1084 LLGLQRLHRL
+1084 LMSVQRLQRV
-1094 EAWARL
+1094 EAWGRVGL
-1100 ALHDVYVALG
+1100 YDVCVALG
-1110 DEPRA
+1110 DESRA
-1115 QTALQRARALFVTV
+1115 QTALQRAQALFVAV
-1129 GDARGVSYTDA
+1129 GDARGVPYTDA
-1140 KPALSAVKRPGA
+1140 KPALSAVKQPGT

>member
-1 MPDWIARKPPDPKN
+1 
-15 CPVRVLVISTMVWPD
+15 
-30 VVELPGSDKVLV
+30 
-42 ESATP
+42 
-47 GVADRWATAFRA
+47 
-59 PAPSTGSSVSRSV
+59 
-72 VSRQSRS
+72 
-79 ANGPGPRRAPACST
+79 
-93 ASGTGGRLVRK
+93 
-104 GRATSSTTEP
+104 
-114 RIRLLG
+114 
-120 GFSVAVGDDVV
+120 VV

-148 ALAPDRRVHRERLA
+148 ALAADRRVHREQLA
-162 ELLWPDRDADAAA
+162 ELLWPDRDAAAAA

-187 ALDAAG
+187 ALDGAG

-198 AVALI
+198 ALTLI
-203 DGAVVLKAQV
+203 DGAVVLDARV

-226 ADRDPAAYVR
+226 ADRDPLAYER

-324 RQGLNAELAAEPDP
+324 RQGLSAELAAEPDP

-343 YQQLLAPPPAA
+343 YQRLLAPTPAA

-378 IARLLARARL
+378 IARLLRHARL

-394 GGCGKTRLALE
+394 GGCGKTRLAVE
-405 AAADALEQL
+405 AAADALPEL
-414 PDGAWFID
+414 RDGAWFVD
-422 LASLSD
+422 LAGLSD
-428 PALVVQAA
+428 PALVAQAA

-442 PIPGSRSPLEALVA
+442 PIPASRSAQEALVA
-456 HLATRDALIVL
+456 HLATREALVVL
-467 DNCEHLIDACARLA
+467 DNCEHLIDACACLA
-481 EEVLRA
+481 EEVLCA
-487 GPGVRILATS
+487 SPGVRILATS

-522 ERAAAVRP
+522 ERAAAARP
-530 GFDPAD
+530 GVDPAD
-536 GAAGAVE
+536 DTGAVE
-543 EICRHLDGMP
+543 AICRRLDGMP

-563 GALSFDQIAARLGD
+563 AVLSFDQIATRLGE

-610 ERVLHR
+610 ERILFR

-621 AGGFTLEAAEEVCA
+621 AGGFTLEAAEVVCA
-635 DGAIARRR
+635 GGAIARRR

-701 HDPLSAGPRRSLQVL
+701 HDPLSAGPRRSLHVL
-716 ESEHDNLRAGLA
+716 EREHDNLRTGLT

-763 TALAAAPER
+763 TTLAAAPEQ

-790 GDPSGFL
+790 GDPDGFL

-805 AYRVLGDDRAT
+805 AYRLLGDERAT

-827 QYVHGTDAEALFG
+827 QFVHRADAEALFA
-840 EALALARRLQDNRLL
+840 EALVLARRLGDDRLL
-855 AAATHAS
+855 AVATHAS

-868 RGDNTAA
+868 RGDNAAA
-875 RARVLDALA
+875 RARVLEALA
-884 LLDMAPDDDTPFFD
+884 LLDAVPDDDTPFFD

-905 LLDEGPQRRP
+905 LLDEGPHRRP
-915 RIFWEETVFLFHRFA
+915 RIVWEETIFLFHRFA
-930 RAQAIAYALNNLAW
+930 RAQATAYALNNLAW
-944 VARADGDLEQARTTL
+944 VARADGDLEQAQATL
-959 DDALG
+959 DDALA
-964 RFRSLED
+964 RFRRLQD
-971 LRGEA
+971 RPGEA
-976 LTLAHL
+976 LTLAHM
-982 GNLARSLGDF
+982 GNLSRSRGDF
-992 EAGRAR
+992 EAARAR
-998 LDIALTIRSELGD
+998 LEEALTIRSDLGD
-1011 RRAVHSTRIGLGLLA
+1011 SRAMLSTRVGLGLVA

-1031 APAGRA
+1031 AGAGRA
-1037 LLSATLADLEA
+1037 LLSAALAHTEA
-1048 VDDLPAMAGAQTNW
+1048 VDDLPAMACVQTNW

-1069 GELQQAARLYEDGSA
+1069 GELAQAARLYEDGCA
-1084 LLGLQRLHRL
+1084 LLGHQRLQRP
-1094 EAWARL
+1094 EAWGRM
-1100 ALHDVYVALG
+1100 ALHDVCVALG
-1110 DEPRA
+1110 DGRRA
-1115 QTALQRARALFVTV
+1115 QTALQRARALFVAV
-1129 GDARGVSYTDA
+1129 GDARGVPYTDA
-1140 KPALSAVKRPGA
+1140 KPTLSAVKQPGA

>member
-1 MPDWIARKPPDPKN
+1 
-15 CPVRVLVISTMVWPD
+15 
-30 VVELPGSDKVLV
+30 
-42 ESATP
+42 
-47 GVADRWATAFRA
+47 
-59 PAPSTGSSVSRSV
+59 
-72 VSRQSRS
+72 
-79 ANGPGPRRAPACST
+79 
-93 ASGTGGRLVRK
+93 
-104 GRATSSTTEP
+104 
-114 RIRLLG
+114 
-120 GFSVAVGDDVV
+120 VV

-148 ALAPDRRVHRERLA
+148 ALAADRRVHREQLA
-162 ELLWPDRDADAAA
+162 ELLWPDRDAAAAA

-187 ALDAAG
+187 ALDGAG

-198 AVALI
+198 ALTLI
-203 DGAVVLKAQV
+203 DGAVVLDARV

-226 ADRDPAAYVR
+226 ADRDPLAYER

-324 RQGLNAELAAEPDP
+324 RQGLSAELAAEPDP

-343 YQQLLAPPPAA
+343 YQRLLAPTPAA

-378 IARLLARARL
+378 IACLLGRARL

-405 AAADALEQL
+405 AAADALPEL
-414 PDGAWFID
+414 RDGAWFVD
-422 LASLSD
+422 LAGLSD
-428 PALVVQAA
+428 PALVAQAA

-442 PIPGSRSPLEALVA
+442 PIPASRSAQEALVA
-456 HLATRDALIVL
+456 HLATREALVVL
-467 DNCEHLIDACARLA
+467 DNCEHLIDACACLA
-481 EEVLRA
+481 EEVLCA
-487 GPGVRILATS
+487 SPGVRILATS

-522 ERAAAVRP
+522 ERAAAARP
-530 GFDPAD
+530 GVDPAD
-536 GAAGAVE
+536 DTGAVE
-543 EICRHLDGMP
+543 AICRRLDGMP

-563 GALSFDQIAARLGD
+563 AVLSFDQIAARLGE

-610 ERVLHR
+610 ERILFR

-621 AGGFTLEAAEEVCA
+621 AGGFTLEAAEVVCA
-635 DGAIARRR
+635 GGAIARRR

-652 EKSLVVAEGERFRLL
+652 EKSLVVAEDERFRLL

-701 HDPLSAGPRRSLQVL
+701 HDPLSAGPRRSLHVL
-716 ESEHDNLRAGLA
+716 EREHDNLRTGLT

-763 TALAAAPER
+763 TTLAAAPEQ

-790 GDPSGFL
+790 GDPDGFL

-805 AYRVLGDDRAT
+805 AYRLLGDERAT

-827 QYVHGTDAEALFG
+827 QFVHRADAEALFA
-840 EALALARRLQDNRLL
+840 EALVLARRLGDDRLL
-855 AAATHAS
+855 AVATHAS

-868 RGDNTAA
+868 RGDNAAA
-875 RARVLDALA
+875 RARVLEALA
-884 LLDMAPDDDTPFFD
+884 LLDAVPDDDTPFFD

-905 LLDEGPQRRP
+905 LLDEGPHRRP
-915 RIFWEETVFLFHRFA
+915 RIVWEETIFLFHRFA
-930 RAQAIAYALNNLAW
+930 RAQATAYALNNLAW
-944 VARADGDLEQARTTL
+944 VARADGDLEQAQATL
-959 DDALG
+959 DDALA
-964 RFRSLED
+964 RFRRLQD
-971 LRGEA
+971 RPGEA
-976 LTLAHL
+976 LTLAHM
-982 GNLARSLGDF
+982 GNLSRSRGDF
-992 EAGRAR
+992 EAARAR
-998 LDIALTIRSELGD
+998 LEEALTIRSDLGD
-1011 RRAVHSTRIGLGLLA
+1011 SRAMLSTRVGLGLVA

-1031 APAGRA
+1031 AGAGRA
-1037 LLSATLADLEA
+1037 LLSAALAHTEA
-1048 VDDLPAMAGAQTNW
+1048 VDDLPAMACVQTNW

-1069 GELQQAARLYEDGSA
+1069 GELAQAARLYEDGCA
-1084 LLGLQRLHRL
+1084 LLGHQRLQRP
-1094 EAWARL
+1094 EAWGRM
-1100 ALHDVYVALG
+1100 ALHDVCVALG
-1110 DEPRA
+1110 DGRRA
-1115 QTALQRARALFVTV
+1115 QTALQRARALFVAV
-1129 GDARGVSYTDA
+1129 GDARGVPYTDA
-1140 KPALSAVKRPGA
+1140 KPALSAVKQPGA

>member
-1 MPDWIARKPPDPKN
+1 
-15 CPVRVLVISTMVWPD
+15 
-30 VVELPGSDKVLV
+30 
-42 ESATP
+42 
-47 GVADRWATAFRA
+47 
-59 PAPSTGSSVSRSV
+59 
-72 VSRQSRS
+72 
-79 ANGPGPRRAPACST
+79 
-93 ASGTGGRLVRK
+93 
-104 GRATSSTTEP
+104 
-114 RIRLLG
+114 LG

-131 ADRAWRLRK
+131 SDRAWRLRK

-162 ELLWPDRDADAAA
+162 ELLWPDRAADAAA
-175 NNLNQALYAARR
+175 NNLNQALYSARR
-187 ALDAAG
+187 ALDATG

-198 AVALI
+198 TLAML
-203 DGAVVLKAQV
+203 DGAVVLRAQV
-213 DVDAFEAAAARAR
+213 DVDVFEAAAARAR
-226 ADRDPAAYVR
+226 ADRDPAAYER
-236 ALGLHGG
+236 ALGFHGG
-243 ALLPEDRYEPWAD
+243 ELLPEDRYEPWAD
-256 ARRAALTELHTA
+256 ARRAALTELHSA

-324 RQGLNAELAAEPDP
+324 RHGLNAELAAEPDP

-343 YQQLLAPPPAA
+343 YQQLLAPTPGA

-378 IARLLARARL
+378 IARLLGRARL

-405 AAADALEQL
+405 VAADALAQL
-414 PDGAWFID
+414 PDGAWFVD

-428 PALVVQAA
+428 PALVAQAA

-442 PIPGSRSPLEALVA
+442 PIPASRSALGALVA
-456 HLATRDALIVL
+456 HLATREALIVL

-487 GPGVRILATS
+487 GPGVRVLATS

-522 ERAAAVRP
+522 ERAAAARP
-530 GFDPAD
+530 GFDAAD
-536 GAAGAVE
+536 GAAGAVQ
-543 EICRHLDGMP
+543 EICRRLDGMP
-553 LAIELAAARA
+553 LAVELAAARA
-563 GALSFDQIAARLGD
+563 AALSLEQIAARLSD

-610 ERVLHR
+610 ERVLFR

-635 DGAIARRR
+635 GGAIVRRR

-652 EKSLVVAEGERFRLL
+652 EKSLLVAEGERFRLL
-667 DTVRQYAAERLE
+667 DTVRQYASERLE

-716 ESEHDNLRAGLA
+716 ESEHDNLRAGLV

-750 DRGYFAEGNRWLQ
+750 DRGFFAEGNRWLQ
-763 TALAAAPER
+763 TTLAAAPEQ

-790 GDPSGFL
+790 GDPNGFL

-805 AYRVLGDDRAT
+805 AYRLLGDERAT

-827 QYVHGTDAEALFG
+827 QYVHRADAEALFA
-840 EALALARRLQDNRLL
+840 EALALARRLGDDRLL
-855 AAATHAS
+855 AVATHAS
-862 ATLPWY
+862 ATGPWY
-868 RGDNTAA
+868 RGENAAA
-875 RARVLDALA
+875 RARVVEALA
-884 LLDMAPDDDTPFFD
+884 LLDAAPDDETPFFD

-905 LLDEGPQRRP
+905 LLDEGPDRRP
-915 RIFWEETVFLFHRFA
+915 RMFWEETVFLFHRFA

-944 VARADGDLEQARTTL
+944 VARADGDLEQAQATL
-959 DDALG
+959 DDALA
-964 RFRSLED
+964 RFRRLED
-971 LRGEA
+971 RRGEA
-976 LTLAHL
+976 LTLAHM
-982 GNLARSLGDF
+982 GNLSRSLGDF
-992 EAGRAR
+992 EAAHAR
-998 LDIALTIRSELGD
+998 LEEALTIRSDLGD
-1011 RRAVHSTRIGLGLLA
+1011 RRAVLSTQIGLGLLA
-1026 MTAGD
+1026 MMAGD

-1037 LLSATLADLEA
+1037 LLSATLAHLEA
-1048 VDDLPAMAGAQTNW
+1048 VDDLPAMACVQTNW

-1069 GELQQAARLYEDGSA
+1069 GELQQAARLYEDGCA
-1084 LLGLQRLHRL
+1084 LLGLQRLQRP
-1094 EAWARL
+1094 EAWARM
-1100 ALHDVYVALG
+1100 ALHDVCVTLG
-1110 DEPRA
+1110 DNPRA
-1115 QTALQRARALFVTV
+1115 QTALQRARALFVAV

-1140 KPALSAVKRPGA
+1140 KPAVSRVKQPGA

>member
-1 MPDWIARKPPDPKN
+1 MSSSAHRRYDADQRSEGDDQRRQSAGATAIEIVRRRPKGRTPGSPG
-15 CPVRVLVISTMVWPD
+15 CKRRGRGRLGIDTD
-30 VVELPGSDKVLV
+30 VVAL
-42 ESATP
+42 P
-47 GVADRWATAFRA
+47 GVADRCARRPWALALV
-59 PAPSTGSSVSRSV
+59 SS
-72 VSRQSRS
+72 
-79 ANGPGPRRAPACST
+79 G
-93 ASGTGGRLVRK
+93 K
-104 GRATSSTTEP
+104 GRATSSSTEP

-120 GFSVAVGDDVV
+120 GFSVAVGDNVV
-131 ADRAWRLRK
+131 PDRAWRLRK

-162 ELLWPDRDADAAA
+162 EVLWPDRDADAAA
-175 NNLNQALYAARR
+175 NNLNQALFAARR

-198 AVALI
+198 VVALI
-203 DGAVVLKAQV
+203 DGAVVLDARV
-213 DVDAFEAAAARAR
+213 DVDAFEAGAARAR
-226 ADRDPAAYVR
+226 ADRDPAAYEL
-236 ALGLHGG
+236 ALGLYGG

-256 ARRAALTELHTA
+256 ARRAALADLHTG

-276 HGDAPAAVVAL
+276 HGDEPAAVVAL

-343 YQQLLAPPPAA
+343 YQQLLAPTPAS
-354 AAAGGGNLPRQL
+354 AGGGILPRQL
-366 TSFVGRERERAD
+366 TSFVGRDRERAE
-378 IARLLARARL
+378 IASLLGRARL

-394 GGCGKTRLALE
+394 GGCGKTRLALVV
-405 AAADALEQL
+405 AADAMPQL
-414 PDGAWFID
+414 PDGAWFVD

-428 PALVVQAA
+428 PALVAQAA

-442 PIPGSRSPLEALVA
+442 PIPASRSALEALVV
-456 HLATRDALIVL
+456 HLAPREALLVL

-487 GPGVRILATS
+487 GPSMRVLATS

-508 WRVPSLAEAERLFC
+508 WRVPSLAEAERLFY

-530 GFDPAD
+530 GFDAAD
-536 GAAGAVE
+536 GGAGTVE
-543 EICRHLDGMP
+543 EICRRLDGMP

-563 GALSFDQIAARLGD
+563 GALSLEQIAARLGE
-577 SLDVLGAGR
+577 SLDLLGAGR

-601 WSHDLLTGE
+601 WSHDLLTDE

-621 AGGFTLEAAEEVCA
+621 AGGFTLEAAEAVCA
-635 DGAIARRR
+635 GGAIARRR
-643 VVDLLARLV
+643 VVELLARLV

-691 LDWCLALAEE
+691 LEWCLALAEE
-701 HDPLSAGPRRSLQVL
+701 HDPLSAGPRRSLHVL
-716 ESEHDNLRAGLA
+716 EREHDNLRAGLA
-728 WALRRDPQ
+728 WALRREPQ
-736 AALRLATRLWRFWL
+736 AALRLATRLWRYWL
-750 DRGYFAEGNRWLQ
+750 DRGYFAEGDRWLQ
-763 TALAAAPER
+763 TTLAAAPEQ

-777 EALLAGAGLSLRL
+777 EALLAGAGLSMRL
-790 GDPSGFL
+790 GDPNGFL
-797 RHVSDAVS
+797 RHVGDAVR
-805 AYRVLGDDRAT
+805 AYRLLGDERAT
-816 AAALYQHAMLA
+816 AAALYQHALLA
-827 QYVHGTDAEALFG
+827 QFVHRADAEALCA
-840 EALALARRLQDNRLL
+840 EALALARRLEDERLL
-855 AAATHAS
+855 AVATHAS
-862 ATLPWY
+862 ATLAWY
-868 RGDNTAA
+868 RGDNAAA
-875 RARVLDALA
+875 RARVLEALA
-884 LLDMAPDDDTPFFD
+884 LLVAAPDDEAPFFD

-905 LLDEGPQRRP
+905 LLDEGPHRRP
-915 RIFWEETVFLFHRFA
+915 RIVWEETVFLFHRFA

-944 VARADGDLEQARTTL
+944 AARADGDLEQAQATL
-959 DDALG
+959 DDALA
-964 RFRSLED
+964 RFQSLGD
-971 LRGEA
+971 RRGEA
-976 LTLAHL
+976 LTLAHM
-982 GNLARSLGDF
+982 GNLARSQGDF
-992 EAGRAR
+992 EAARAR
-998 LDIALTIRSELGD
+998 LEKSLTIRSELGD

-1026 MTAGD
+1026 MIAGD

-1048 VDDLPAMAGAQTNW
+1048 VDDLPAISGAQTNW

-1069 GELQQAARLYEDGSA
+1069 GELEQAARLYEGGSA
-1084 LLGLQRLHRL
+1084 LLGQQRLHRF
-1094 EAWARL
+1094 EAWSRL

-1115 QTALQRARALFVTV
+1115 HTARQRARSLFVSV
-1129 GDARGVSYTDA
+1129 GEVRGVRHTDA
-1140 KPALSAVKRPGA
+1140 KPALSEVKQAGA

>member
-1 MPDWIARKPPDPKN
+1 M
-15 CPVRVLVISTMVWPD
+15 LSSG
-30 VVELPGSDKVLV
+30 PG
-42 ESATP
+42 
-47 GVADRWATAFRA
+47 RWRA
-59 PAPSTGSSVSRSV
+59 PTCSTGS
-72 VSRQSRS
+72 
-79 ANGPGPRRAPACST
+79 G
-93 ASGTGGRLVRK
+93 SGVRLVGK
-104 GRATSSTTEP
+104 GRATSSSTEP

-120 GFSVAVGDDVV
+120 GFSVAVGDNVV

-162 ELLWPDRDADAAA
+162 ELLWSDRDAVAAA

-198 AVALI
+198 AVVLI
-203 DGAVVLKAQV
+203 DGAVLLKARV
-213 DVDAFEAAAARAR
+213 DVDAFEAVAARAR
-226 ADRDPAAYVR
+226 ADRHPAAYER
-236 ALGLHGG
+236 ALGLYGG
-243 ALLPEDRYEPWAD
+243 ELLPEDRYEPWAD

-276 HGDAPAAVVAL
+276 HGDAPAAVDAL

-300 HRALMRLYA
+300 HRALMRQYA
-309 RTGRRQQALAQYQLL
+309 RTGRHQQALAQYQLL
-324 RQGLNAELAAEPDP
+324 RQALRAELAAEPDP

-343 YQQLLAPPPAA
+343 YQQLLAPPPVALAA
-354 AAAGGGNLPRQL
+354 GGNLPRQL

-378 IARLLARARL
+378 IARLLGGARL

-405 AAADALEQL
+405 VAADAAARL
-414 PDGAWFID
+414 PDGAWFVD

-428 PALVVQAA
+428 PALVAQRA

-442 PIPGSRSPLEALVA
+442 PIPGSRSALEALVA
-456 HLATRDALIVL
+456 HLATREALVVL
-467 DNCEHLIDACARLA
+467 DNCEHLIEACARLA

-487 GPGVRILATS
+487 GPGVRVLATS

-508 WRVPSLAEAERLFC
+508 WRVPALAEARRLFC
-522 ERAAAVRP
+522 ERAAAARP

-543 EICRHLDGMP
+543 EICRCLDGMP

-563 GALSFDQIAARLGD
+563 GALSLDQIAARLGD
-577 SLDVLGAGR
+577 SLDMLGAGR

-601 WSHDLLTGE
+601 WSYDLLTGE

-635 DGAIARRR
+635 GSAIAGRR

-652 EKSLVVAEGERFRLL
+652 EKSLVVVEGERFRLL

-679 AAAERDTVGLRH
+679 AAGELDTVGLRH
-691 LDWCLALAEE
+691 LDWCLALAGE
-701 HDPLSAGPRRSLQVL
+701 HDPLSAGPRRSLETL
-716 ESEHDNLRAGLA
+716 EREHDNLRAGLA
-728 WALRRDPQ
+728 WAQRRDPQ

-763 TALAAAPER
+763 TTLAAAPEQ

-790 GDPSGFL
+790 GDPNGFL
-797 RHVSDAVS
+797 RHVGDAVS
-805 AYRVLGDDRAT
+805 AYRRLGDVRAT
-816 AAALYQHAMLA
+816 AAALYQHAMFA
-827 QYVHGTDAEALFG
+827 QFVHRADAEALFA
-840 EALALARRLQDNRLL
+840 EALALARRLQDGRLL
-855 AAATHAS
+855 AVATHAS

-868 RGDNTAA
+868 RGDHAAA
-875 RARVLDALA
+875 RARVLEALA
-884 LLDMAPDDDTPFFD
+884 LLEAVPDDETPFFD
-898 GVTFGVC
+898 GVTFGMC
-905 LLDEGPQRRP
+905 LLDEGPHRRP
-915 RIFWEETVFLFHRFA
+915 RIVWEETVFLFHRFA
-930 RAQAIAYALNNLAW
+930 RAQATAYALNNLAW
-944 VARADGDLEQARTTL
+944 AARANGDV
-959 DDALG
+959 DDARATLEDALA
-964 RFRSLED
+964 RFRRLQD
-971 LRGEA
+971 WRGEA
-976 LTLAHL
+976 LTLAHM

-992 EAGRAR
+992 ETARAR
-998 LDIALTIRSELGD
+998 LEEALAIRSDLGD
-1011 RRAVHSTRIGLGLLA
+1011 RRAIHSTRIGLGLLT

-1037 LLSATLADLEA
+1037 LLSAALADLEA
-1048 VDDLPAMAGAQTNW
+1048 VDDLPAMAGLQTNW

-1069 GELQQAARLYEDGSA
+1069 GELEQAARLYENGCA
-1084 LLGLQRLHRL
+1084 LLGAQRLQRL
-1094 EAWARL
+1094 EAWGRL
-1100 ALHDVYVALG
+1100 ALHEVSMALG
-1110 DEPRA
+1110 DQQRA
-1115 QTALQRARALFVTV
+1115 RIELQRARALFVAV
-1129 GDARGVSYTDA
+1129 GDARGIAYTDA
-1140 KPALSAVKRPGA
+1140 NPLLSAVKQLGA